1 MALRPPGY
9 LQAIDPGQDTH
20 SRERM
25 NIRPAVPDDAMGV
38 ARVHVRAWQ
47 VAYRGL
53 MPDDHL
59 QGLRPEDRARRYDF
73 ASLDPARPRTL
84 VAIEADS
91 ILGFATI
98 SPARDEDA
106 AGQGELCALYV
117 EPDCW
122 GRGIGQALAPVARA
136 ELYRLEF
143 RHAVLWVVA
152 GNAPAE
158 RFYRADGWTPDGSH
172 RPHRDGNVTVETARY
187 NRALVE

>member
-1 MALRPPGY
+1 MA
-9 LQAIDPGQDTH
+9 
-20 SRERM
+20 
-25 NIRPAVPDDAMGV
+25 V
-38 ARVHVRAWQ
+38 AHVHVRAWQ
-47 VAYRGL
+47 AAYRGL
-53 MPDDHL
+53 MPDEYL
-59 QGLRPEDRARRYDF
+59 AGLRPEAWVQRYDF
-73 ASLDPARPRTL
+73 GSLDPGRPRTL
-84 VAIEADS
+84 VAVEADAV
-91 ILGFATI
+91 LGFATT

-152 GNAPAE
+152 GNARAE
-158 RFYRADGWTPDGSH
+158 RFYRADGWIPDGSH
-172 RPHRDGNVTVETARY
+172 RPHRVGNVTVETARY

>member
-1 MALRPPGY
+1 
-9 LQAIDPGQDTH
+9 
-20 SRERM
+20 M
-25 NIRPAVPDDAMGV
+25 NLRPAVPDDAIAV

-53 MPDDHL
+53 LPADCL
-59 QGLRPEDRARRYDF
+59 AGLRPEERVRQYDF

-84 VAIEADS
+84 VTVEADT

-122 GRGIGQALAPVARA
+122 GRGIGQALVAAARD
-136 ELYRLEF
+136 ELHGLGFTR
-143 RHAVLWVVA
+143 AVLWVLA
-152 GNAPAE
+152 GNARAE
-158 RFYRADGWTPDGSH
+158 QFYRADGWNRDELQ
-172 RPHRDGNVTVETARY
+172 RPRQLWNVTVSTVRY
-187 NRALVE
+187 SRTLIG